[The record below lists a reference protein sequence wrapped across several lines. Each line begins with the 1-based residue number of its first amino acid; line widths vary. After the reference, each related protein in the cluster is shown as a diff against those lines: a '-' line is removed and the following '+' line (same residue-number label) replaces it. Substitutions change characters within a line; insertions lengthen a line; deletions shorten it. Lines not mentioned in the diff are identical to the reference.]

1 MPQPMPSKR
10 LKNASDIIAATAR
23 QDKSKHMH
31 ALKTGNGETTLLIM
45 WLGVSFVA
53 SRCRESGQQR
63 AGHTPKYS
71 YRHGHA
77 PGRGDGRVEER
88 DAPPEIERRAVD
100 KAGHE
105 RREIHRSESAH
116 DDAED
121 NKQPRLN
128 YIFRLAECENSDF
141 QAQKI
146 CRRDYHR
153 HAEVR
158 LRQHCDREREQ
169 GDGEDISDLARNFQ
183 LSVLQDNPSFHQKSH
198 APKRCM
204 AKNKP
209 VRFGKIHTFLHI
221 ILHNLPCVNARGAVL
236 QYLPRAMILKPRA

>member
-1 MPQPMPSKR
+1 MS
-10 LKNASDIIAATAR
+10 LKDWIQESNNIVFFGGA
-23 QDKSKHMH
+23 
-31 ALKTGNGETTLLIM
+31 
-45 WLGVSFVA
+45 GVST
-53 SRCRESGQQR
+53 ESNIPDFRSDNGLYKK
-63 AGHTPKYS
+63 KYP

-77 PGRGDGRVEER
+77 PGGGNIRIKEQ

-100 KAGHE
+100 KASHE
-105 RREIHRSESAH
+105 RREIHRPESAH

-158 LRQHCDREREQ
+158 RREHCDREREQ
-169 GDGEDISDLARNFQ
+169 GDGEDINDLSRNFQ
-183 LSVLQDNPSFHQKSH
+183 LPVLQNNPSFHQKSH

-209 VRFGKIHTFLHI
+209 VRFGKIHT
-221 ILHNLPCVNARGAVL
+221 ILV
-236 QYLPRAMILKPRA
+236 YYIT